1 MTRHEKYKRLLI
13 TVNDVS
19 ELVWAGFSFGFYGY
33 NPVRFFCFLRRKK
46 MNITVVISAIA
57 GVSWL
62 AVVGM
67 LVLVVLRASRQ
78 QPVKGL
84 TTGLILS
91 IVAALL
97 LNTVSAGLVFIEPHE
112 RGVVTSAIAPKGYR
126 EQALQPGLRWIVPFA
141 ESVVY
146 YSISKQTYTMSIA
159 PAEGQVVGDDSI
171 SARTSDGQEV
181 VIDASVIFSIDPSK
195 VVDLHI
201 AWQKRFM
208 TDLVRPLSRGVI
220 RDSVAK
226 FQIDQV
232 YSTKRDEMK
241 EQMEEA
247 MNIVMSDNGLLLSDF
262 VLRNITFSPEYAAS
276 VEQKQIAEQLA
287 QQAAF
292 VVQQRE
298 QEAEQARKTAQG
310 RADAAVIDSEGAAK
324 SRVIAAEAEAEAVV
338 IRATAEAEARL
349 IQAEAEKAA
358 LQMIAAALATNP
370 DLLSYEYIQRLAP
383 GIQVMLVP
391 NDNPYLLPL
400 PSLEGTETTV
410 IPSPVEVISPTNP

>member
-1 MTRHEKYKRLLI
+1 
-13 TVNDVS
+13 
-19 ELVWAGFSFGFYGY
+19 
-33 NPVRFFCFLRRKK
+33 
-46 MNITVVISAIA
+46 MNITVVVSAIA
-57 GVSWL
+57 GLSWL
-62 AVVGM
+62 IVVAM
-67 LVLVVLRASRQ
+67 LVFVVIRASRQ

-84 TTGLILS
+84 TTGLIIS

-97 LNTVSAGLVFIEPHE
+97 LNTISAGLVFIEPQE
-112 RGVVTSAIAPKGYR
+112 RGVVVSAIAPKGYR
-126 EQALQPGLRWIVPFA
+126 EQALQPGLRWIMPFA

-146 YSISKQTYTMSIA
+146 YQISKQTYTMSIA

-181 VIDASVIFSIDPSK
+181 LIDASVIFAIDPDK
-195 VVDLHI
+195 VIDVHI
-201 AWQKRFM
+201 AWQTRYI

-220 RDSVAK
+220 RDAVAK
-226 FQIDQV
+226 FRVDQV

-241 EQMEEA
+241 DQME
-247 MNIVMSDNGLLLSDF
+247 SDMVELMTENGLLLSDF

-298 QEAEQARKTAQG
+298 QEAEQARKTAKG
-310 RADAAVIDSEGAAK
+310 LADAAVIEAEGEAK
-324 SRVIAAEAEAEAVV
+324 SRVIAAEAEAEAAV

-349 IQAEAEKAA
+349 IQAQAEQEALK
-358 LQMIAAALATNP
+358 LIAAALATNP

-391 NDNPYLLPL
+391 NDNPFLLPL
-400 PSLEGTETTV
+400 PSLEGTESTV
-410 IPSPVEVISPTNP
+410 IPAPTEVFTGTGD